1 MSSSD
6 LYWLPS
12 TAMVGY
18 GWVWL
23 FKNGGAWKPIRGRV
37 ILGLLGLLLATASCL
52 ILLFDVVHSWTVG
65 SFAGR
70 TPWDGECGLL
80 GLTAVACAGMSKGKL
95 RMITLASAFLTFL
108 AWFGYMWTRHVP
120 TFSGF

>member
-1 MSSSD
+1 METHSGSSD
-6 LYWLPS
+6 LG
-12 TAMVGY
+12 TARITFG
-18 GWVWL
+18 
-23 FKNGGAWKPIRGRV
+23 NSQ
-37 ILGLLGLLLATASCL
+37 LLDFA
-52 ILLFDVVHSWTVG
+52 FDVVHSWTVG